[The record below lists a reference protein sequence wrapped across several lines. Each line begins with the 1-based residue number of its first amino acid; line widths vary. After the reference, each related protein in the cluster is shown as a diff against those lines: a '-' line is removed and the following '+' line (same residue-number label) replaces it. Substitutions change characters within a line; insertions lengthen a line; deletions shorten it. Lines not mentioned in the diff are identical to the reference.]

1 MWGHQR
7 LSICHDELQR
17 MSRILPCQKL
27 ISEANK
33 LVSKASKLVPEA
45 SKLVPEASKLV
56 PEASKL
62 VSKASKLVS
71 KAVDGSGN
79 PSSTGDK
86 FLTRELAYWQNR
98 SST

>member
-33 LVSKASKLVPEA
+33 LV
-45 SKLVPEASKLV
+45 

-79 PSSTGDK
+79 PSTTSDK

>member
-27 ISEANK
+27 IFEAN
-33 LVSKASKLVPEA
+33 
-45 SKLVPEASKLV
+45 
-56 PEASKL
+56 KL

-79 PSSTGDK
+79 PSTTSNK

>member
-33 LVSKASKLVPEA
+33 LVSK
-45 SKLVPEASKLV
+45 
-56 PEASKL
+56 ASKL

>member
-1 MWGHQR
+1 MWGQQR

-33 LVSKASKLVPEA
+33 LVSKASKLV
-45 SKLVPEASKLV
+45 
-56 PEASKL
+56 
-62 VSKASKLVS
+62 SKASKLVS

-79 PSSTGDK
+79 PSSTSNK

>member
-33 LVSKASKLVPEA
+33 LV
-45 SKLVPEASKLV
+45 

-79 PSSTGDK
+79 PSNTSDK

>member
-33 LVSKASKLVPEA
+33 LV
-45 SKLVPEASKLV
+45 

-62 VSKASKLVS
+62 VSE
-71 KAVDGSGN
+71 AVDGSGN
-79 PSSTGDK
+79 PSTTGDK
-86 FLTRELAYWQNR
+86 FLTRKLAYWQNG

>member
-33 LVSKASKLVPEA
+33 LVSKASKLV
-45 SKLVPEASKLV
+45 
-56 PEASKL
+56 
-62 VSKASKLVS
+62 SKASKLVS

-79 PSSTGDK
+79 PSTTSDK

>member
-33 LVSKASKLVPEA
+33 LVPKASKLV
-45 SKLVPEASKLV
+45 SK
-56 PEASKL
+56 ASKL

-79 PSSTGDK
+79 PSTTSNK

>member
-33 LVSKASKLVPEA
+33 LVS
-45 SKLVPEASKLV
+45 
-56 PEASKL
+56 EASKL

-79 PSSTGDK
+79 PSTTSNK

>member
-33 LVSKASKLVPEA
+33 LVSKASKLV
-45 SKLVPEASKLV
+45 
-56 PEASKL
+56 
-62 VSKASKLVS
+62 SKASKLVS
-71 KAVDGSGN
+71 KAVDGSRN
-79 PSSTGDK
+79 PSSTSNK

>member
-33 LVSKASKLVPEA
+33 LVSKASKLV
-45 SKLVPEASKLV
+45 
-56 PEASKL
+56 
-62 VSKASKLVS
+62 SKASKLVS

-79 PSSTGDK
+79 PSSTGNK

>member
-27 ISEANK
+27 ISESN
-33 LVSKASKLVPEA
+33 
-45 SKLVPEASKLV
+45 
-56 PEASKL
+56 KL

-79 PSSTGDK
+79 PSTTSNK

-98 SST
+98 SAT

>member
-45 SKLVPEASKLV
+45 SKLVSK
-56 PEASKL
+56 ASKL

-79 PSSTGDK
+79 PSTTGDK

>member
-17 MSRILPCQKL
+17 MSRILPCQ
-27 ISEANK
+27 
-33 LVSKASKLVPEA
+33 KLVPEA

>member
-33 LVSKASKLVPEA
+33 LVSKASKLVP
-45 SKLVPEASKLV
+45 
-56 PEASKL
+56 
-62 VSKASKLVS
+62 KASKLVS

-79 PSSTGDK
+79 PSSTSNK

>member
-33 LVSKASKLVPEA
+33 LVSKASKLV
-45 SKLVPEASKLV
+45 
-56 PEASKL
+56 
-62 VSKASKLVS
+62 S

-79 PSSTGDK
+79 PSTTSDK

>member
-33 LVSKASKLVPEA
+33 LVSKASKLV
-45 SKLVPEASKLV
+45 
-56 PEASKL
+56 
-62 VSKASKLVS
+62 SKASKLVS

-79 PSSTGDK
+79 PSSTSNK

>member
-33 LVSKASKLVPEA
+33 LVSKASKLV
-45 SKLVPEASKLV
+45 
-56 PEASKL
+56 
-62 VSKASKLVS
+62 S

-79 PSSTGDK
+79 PSTTSNK

>member
-33 LVSKASKLVPEA
+33 LVSKASKLV
-45 SKLVPEASKLV
+45 
-56 PEASKL
+56 
-62 VSKASKLVS
+62 SKASKLVS

-79 PSSTGDK
+79 PSTTGDK

>member
-1 MWGHQR
+1 MWGQQR

-33 LVSKASKLVPEA
+33 LVSK
-45 SKLVPEASKLV
+45 
-56 PEASKL
+56 ASKL

>member
-33 LVSKASKLVPEA
+33 LVSKASKLV
-45 SKLVPEASKLV
+45 
-56 PEASKL
+56 
-62 VSKASKLVS
+62 SKASKLVS

-79 PSSTGDK
+79 PSTTSNK

>member
-33 LVSKASKLVPEA
+33 LV
-45 SKLVPEASKLV
+45 

-79 PSSTGDK
+79 PSTTSNK

>member
-33 LVSKASKLVPEA
+33 LVPE
-45 SKLVPEASKLV
+45 
-56 PEASKL
+56 
-62 VSKASKLVS
+62 ASKLVS

-79 PSSTGDK
+79 PSTTSNK

>member
-33 LVSKASKLVPEA
+33 LVPE
-45 SKLVPEASKLV
+45 
-56 PEASKL
+56 
-62 VSKASKLVS
+62 ASKLVS

>member
-1 MWGHQR
+1 MWGKQR

-33 LVSKASKLVPEA
+33 LVSKASKLV
-45 SKLVPEASKLV
+45 
-56 PEASKL
+56 
-62 VSKASKLVS
+62 SKASKLVS

-79 PSSTGDK
+79 PSTTSNK